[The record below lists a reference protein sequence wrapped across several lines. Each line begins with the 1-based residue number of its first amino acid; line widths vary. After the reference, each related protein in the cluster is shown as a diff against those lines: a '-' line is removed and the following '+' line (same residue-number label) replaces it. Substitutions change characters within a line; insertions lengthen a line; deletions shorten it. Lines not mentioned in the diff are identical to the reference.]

1 MGNHV
6 YVSKVAD
13 EKGFVD
19 WDDIENQTWQK
30 LIERQNEVA
39 KSRASKV
46 FLDGLDILNFPLDRV
61 PQIPDINQ
69 KLKDLT
75 GWSVVPV
82 PALIHPSEFYAL
94 LADKKFPAATFI
106 RIPEELDYIEEP
118 DIFHEIYGHTPLLCS
133 KELTDFM
140 YDFGKLAEQADKKY
154 RRRLFRLFWFSI
166 EFGMIRE
173 QGELK
178 ALGAGILS
186 SIGETKY
193 CLTDEPSHKDFIPSD
208 VLRTPYRIDIMQPQY
223 FVLQNLED
231 LANALKEKPL
241 EMIEQA
247 ISLGDYAPLFESRGK
262 TLDTDSG
269 AMEDYN

>member
-1 MGNHV
+1 LGGHT
-6 YVSKVAD
+6 YISKESD
-13 EKGFVD
+13 RDGFVK
-19 WDDIENQTWQK
+19 WTNIENETWSK
-30 LIERQNEVA
+30 LIARQNEVA
-39 KSRASKV
+39 KTNASEI
-46 FLDGLDILNFPLDRV
+46 FLDGLEKLNFPNDRV
-61 PQIPDINQ
+61 PQIPDIN
-69 KLKDLT
+69 KTLKELT

-133 KELTDFM
+133 KEVTDFM
-140 YDFGKLAEQADKKY
+140 YDFGKLAEKADKKH

-173 QGELK
+173 NEKLK

-193 CLTDEPSHKDFIPSD
+193 CLTDKPVMQDFVPEE
-208 VLRTPYRIDIMQPQY
+208 VVRTPYRIDIMQPLY
-223 FVLQNLED
+223 FVLDNIYE
-231 LANALKEKPL
+231 LAKALKTEPL
-241 EMIEQA
+241 AMIEQA
-247 ISLGDYAPLFESRGK
+247 ITLGDHTPLFESKGK

-269 AMEDYN
+269 AMEDHN